1 MFTCCECGNQVE
13 PSEMDLD
20 ERICHEC
27 LDKIY
32 GDKKMLSDFLPTN
45 KLRGKNEQNRTR
57 S

>member
-1 MFTCCECGNQVE
+1 MFTCCEYGNQVE

-32 GDKKMLSDFLPTN
+32 GDKKMPI
-45 KLRGKNEQNRTR
+45 NRR
-57 S
+57 RINVCV